1 MAQGV
6 LLCCLPR
13 QEELEQQQEEKLE
26 LEEKYSSTEEQV
38 AEFSEQI
45 GMARRLLSFCVFGC
59 FCSMVVGPSP
69 FAMNYI
75 FTVDALYS
83 WGFEGIMG
91 IKFDAVDETQE
102 DSNT

>member
-6 LLCCLPR
+6 LLYCLPR

-45 GMARRLLSFCVFGC
+45 GMARRLLSLCFWLFLLDGC
-59 FCSMVVGPSP
+59 WTLSICDEL
-69 FAMNYI
+69 YI
-75 FTVDALYS
+75 ITVDALCS

>member
-6 LLCCLPR
+6 LLYCLPR

-45 GMARRLLSFCVFGC
+45 GMARRLLSLCFWLFLFDGC
-59 FCSMVVGPSP
+59 WTQSICDELHICCRCFVQ
-69 FAMNYI
+69 
-75 FTVDALYS
+75 L
-83 WGFEGIMG
+83 GI
-91 IKFDAVDETQE
+91 
-102 DSNT
+102 